1 MICTMYIHMTV
12 TRSLQFNTQFINPP
26 NKKILY
32 TLNNKI
38 VLNID
43 TLLLMFSIYEWRKS
57 HCLNMY
63 LTY

>member
-1 MICTMYIHMTV
+1 MTV